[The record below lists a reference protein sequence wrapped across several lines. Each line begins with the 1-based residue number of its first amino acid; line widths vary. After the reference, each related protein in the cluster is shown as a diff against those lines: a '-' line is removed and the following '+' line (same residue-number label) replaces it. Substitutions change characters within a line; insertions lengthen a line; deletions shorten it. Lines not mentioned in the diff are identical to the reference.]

1 MAYSKNFSEDED
13 VKEIE
18 KISNEYIDIDYLE

>member
-1 MAYSKNFSEDED
+1 MAYSKDFSEDED